1 MDAIDCFGNEGK
13 ENEGGGRGGL
23 DLFGRGENTDSATKP
38 ENPDLGEEAN
48 MDIFVH
54 VPLGVKRIPRRNS
67 NPKFPS
73 CHGPPRAVGCG
84 QTPNPPHN
92 RGSCGELGV

>member
-23 DLFGRGENTDSATKP
+23 DLFGRGENSDSATKP
-38 ENPDLGEEAN
+38 ENPDLGEVAK

-54 VPLGVKRIPRRNS
+54 FALGVKRIAPERHIACKS
-67 NPKFPS
+67 VS
-73 CHGPPRAVGCG
+73 
-84 QTPNPPHN
+84 
-92 RGSCGELGV
+92 L

>member
-23 DLFGRGENTDSATKP
+23 DLFGRGENSDSATKP

-54 VPLGVKRIPRRNS
+54 VPLGVKRIRRGRLKVFHSIQPMQARLEHNKNAS
-67 NPKFPS
+67 NP
-73 CHGPPRAVGCG
+73 
-84 QTPNPPHN
+84 
-92 RGSCGELGV
+92 